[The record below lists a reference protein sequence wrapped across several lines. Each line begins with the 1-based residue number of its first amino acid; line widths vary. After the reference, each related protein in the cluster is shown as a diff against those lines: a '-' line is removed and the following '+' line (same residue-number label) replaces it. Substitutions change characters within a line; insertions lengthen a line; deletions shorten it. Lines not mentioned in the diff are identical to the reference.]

1 MSPKY
6 FMKFKYKIPPFVFGV
21 SIGLLAGVAFFMFKI
36 DDYIKKI
43 NKPSI
48 DNIKIV
54 EQTVSEEKNK
64 EKESRR
70 EDATKQ
76 EHKPSINTKNSPN
89 INYSEVDEL
98 LKDEEAIKVAQEEL
112 LSVKNIKVINLDV
125 KTKKDTLMGQL
136 AGVTSSDYPNMFFV
150 EFWKTPL
157 NSKGYRMTRNR
168 VILYGL
174 SDFSSI
180 TIYKVDDNY
189 YLKNDDLVY
198 KISAGTEFKPMEPV
212 HDSELLARIN

>member
-1 MSPKY
+1 
-6 FMKFKYKIPPFVFGV
+6 V
-21 SIGLLAGVAFFMFKI
+21 GLLAGVAFFMFKI

-54 EQTVSEEKNK
+54 EQTVKEDSDTDKKSRKEDGDDK
-64 EKESRR
+64 EK
-70 EDATKQ
+70 
-76 EHKPSINTKNSPN
+76 HKPSINVKNSPN
-89 INYSEVDEL
+89 INYNEVDEL
-98 LKDEEAIKVAQEEL
+98 LKEEAIKVAQEEL
-112 LSVKNIKVINLDV
+112 LSVKNIKVINLDMRS
-125 KTKKDTLMGQL
+125 KKDTLTGQL

-212 HDSELLARIN
+212 SDSELLARIN

>member
-1 MSPKY
+1 
-6 FMKFKYKIPPFVFGV
+6 MKFKYKIPPFVFGV

-54 EQTVSEEKNK
+54 EQTVKEDSDSDKKSKKEDGNDK
-64 EKESRR
+64 EK
-70 EDATKQ
+70 
-76 EHKPSINTKNSPN
+76 HKPSINTKNSPN

-98 LKDEEAIKVAQEEL
+98 LKEEAIKVAQEEL
-112 LSVKNIKVINLDV
+112 LSVKNIKVINLDMRS
-125 KTKKDTLMGQL
+125 KKDTLTGQL
-136 AGVTSSDYPNMFFV
+136 AGVSSSDYPNMFFV

-212 HDSELLARIN
+212 NDSELLARIN

>member
-1 MSPKY
+1 MSPNN
-6 FMKFKYKIPPFVFGV
+6 MKFKYKIPPFVFGV
-21 SIGLLAGVAFFMFKI
+21 SIGLLVGVAFFMFKI

-43 NKPSI
+43 NRPNT

-54 EQTVSEEKNK
+54 ERTVSEKPVE
-64 EKESRR
+64 
-70 EDATKQ
+70 KQ
-76 EHKPSINTKNSPN
+76 EKSRTDKKTTINTKNSPN
-89 INYSEVDEL
+89 INYSEVDAL
-98 LKDEEAIKVAQEEL
+98 LKEEETINVAQEEL
-112 LSVKNIKVINLDV
+112 LSVKNIKVINLDL
-125 KTKKDTLMGQL
+125 KSKKDTLTGQL
-136 AGVTSSDYPNMFFV
+136 AGVTSSDYPNLFFV

-189 YLKNDDLVY
+189 YLKNDDVVY
-198 KISAGTEFKPMEPV
+198 KISSGTEFKPMELV
-212 HDSELLARIN
+212 SDTELLAKIN

>member
-1 MSPKY
+1 
-6 FMKFKYKIPPFVFGV
+6 MKFKYKIPPFVFGV
-21 SIGLLAGVAFFMFKI
+21 SVGLLAGVAFFMFKI

-54 EQTVSEEKNK
+54 EQTVTENPERDNK
-64 EKESRR
+64 SRKEDRNDKER
-70 EDATKQ
+70 
-76 EHKPSINTKNSPN
+76 HKPTINTKNSPN

-98 LKDEEAIKVAQEEL
+98 LKEEAIKVAQEEL

-125 KTKKDTLMGQL
+125 RSRKDTLTGQL

-212 HDSELLARIN
+212 NDSELLARIN